1 MRRIGVLTSG
11 GDCAGLN
18 AAIRAV
24 VLHAASAHGCEV
36 IGIED
41 GTRGVMER
49 PMRTR
54 RLGPEMFDG
63 HLLRRAGTMLGSVSR
78 GDPFA
83 FPSPLG
89 PVDRSADIVAGLGEL
104 QLDGLIGIGGDGS
117 MKLLDRITAQASIPF
132 IGIPKTIDN
141 DVYGTDRT
149 IGFDTAV
156 AVAVEALDRLQPTA
170 QSHNRV
176 MILEVMGRDAGHIAT
191 RAAVAGGA
199 DICLIPEVPYTLD
212 GVIGA
217 VERAREAGRRFVLAV
232 IAEATPK
239 TDGTRAMRP
248 RPGGG
253 ERYGGI
259 GEWLGDELESRIG
272 ADVRVTTLGHVQ
284 RGAEPSAADRVLA
297 SAFGVHAVELLAAGK
312 SSRVVVWAGRE
323 VSDVSIQEVVT
334 NRRPV
339 AADDIILKTASGL
352 GIYVGEIGTEAAET
366 ASTGA

>member
-24 VLHAASAHGCEV
+24 VLHATGGYGWEV

-49 PMRTR
+49 PMRAR
-54 RLGPEMFDG
+54 PLEASVFDG

-83 FPSPLG
+83 FPSPSG
-89 PVDRSADIVAGLGEL
+89 PVDRSADIVTGIGEL
-104 QLDGLIGIGGDGS
+104 ALDGLIGIGGDGS
-117 MKLLDRITAQASIPF
+117 MRLLERITQKAGIPF

-141 DVYGTDRT
+141 DVFGTDTT

-156 AVAVEALDRLQPTA
+156 GVAVEALDRLQPTA

-191 RAAVAGGA
+191 RSAVAGGA
-199 DICLIPEVPYTLD
+199 DICLIPEIPYTID
-212 GVIGA
+212 GVIA
-217 VERAREAGRRFVLAV
+217 AIERARDAGRRFALAV
-232 IAEATPK
+232 VAEATPK
-239 TDGTRAMRP
+239 TDGARAMRP

-259 GEWLGDELESRIG
+259 GEWLGDELERRIG

-284 RGAEPSAADRVLA
+284 RGAEPGAADRVLA
-297 SAFGVHAVELLAAGK
+297 SAFGVHAVDLLAAGRTG
-312 SSRVVVWAGRE
+312 RVVVWSGRD
-323 VSDVSIQEVVT
+323 VGDVSIAEVVA

-339 AADDIILKTASGL
+339 AADDIVLRTARGL
-352 GIYVGEIGTEAAET
+352 GIYIGEIDRMSGGVSDS
-366 ASTGA
+366 AS

>member
-1 MRRIGVLTSG
+1 MTKRIAVLTSG

-24 VLHAASAHGCEV
+24 VLHASRVYGWEV

-49 PMRTR
+49 PMRAR
-54 RLGPEMFDG
+54 PLDPAIFDG
-63 HLLRRAGTMLGSVSR
+63 YLLRHAGTMLGSVST

-83 FPSPLG
+83 FPSPHG
-89 PVDRSADIVAGLGEL
+89 PVDRSEEIVTGLKDLGI
-104 QLDGLIGIGGDGS
+104 DGLIGIGGDGS
-117 MKLLDRITAQASIPF
+117 MMILDKILQRADLPF

-141 DVYGTDRT
+141 DVYGTDTT

-191 RAAVAGGA
+191 HAAVAGGA
-199 DICLIPEVPYTLD
+199 DVCLIPEFSYSIE
-212 GVIGA
+212 GVVDAIKN
-217 VERAREAGRRFVLAV
+217 VSVHGRRFSLIVV
-232 IAEATPK
+232 AEATPK
-239 TDGTRAMRP
+239 SDGTRAMRP

-259 GEWLGDELESRIG
+259 GEWLGDELEREIG

-284 RGAEPSAADRVLA
+284 RGAEPNAADRVLA
-297 SAFGVHAVELLAAGK
+297 SALGVHAVDLMAKGETG
-312 SSRVVVWAGRE
+312 RVAVWRNRG
-323 VSDVSIQEVVT
+323 VGDVSIGDVVT
-334 NRRPV
+334 NKRPV
-339 AADDIILKTASGL
+339 AADDIVVRTALGL
-352 GIYVGEIGTEAAET
+352 GIYLGDVPAQPQAM
-366 ASTGA
+366 